1 MFRSRYYNTRKII
14 FVPYNKFYPF
24 KKPFVE
30 PTAKY
35 QYVKVNVVIFAVAT
49 IS

>member
-1 MFRSRYYNTRKII
+1 MFSPRYCDKRKII
-14 FVPYNKFYPF
+14 FCPYNKFNTF

>member
-1 MFRSRYYNTRKII
+1 MFRPRYCDTGKII
-14 FVPYNKFYPF
+14 FCQYNNLNAF